1 MNELNQSYS
10 FINDGESDRE
20 RGGER
25 DREREREV
33 INNILHTSK
42 WSIWFS
48 CRVVLTN
55 QTKSKYWS
63 SNDQ

>member
-25 DREREREV
+25 DRERARERERERE
-33 INNILHTSK
+33 LK
-42 WSIWFS
+42 KEK
-48 CRVVLTN
+48 RRLTYLRN
-55 QTKSKYWS
+55 PEK
-63 SNDQ
+63 